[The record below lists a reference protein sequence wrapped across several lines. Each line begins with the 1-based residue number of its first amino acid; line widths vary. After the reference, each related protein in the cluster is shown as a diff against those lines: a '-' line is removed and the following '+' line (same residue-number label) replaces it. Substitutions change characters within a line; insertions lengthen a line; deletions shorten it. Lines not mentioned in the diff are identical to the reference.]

1 MKNKTIIFVGMVIL
15 SSLFILGVIFYNHH
29 RLALHKPLRMMGMSR
44 DEYQA
49 YQLEHQQLLFENERL
64 VRQLQAL
71 EEAAAR
77 QGLWLSKVK
86 EENLHLRDKILL
98 MDRLSRL
105 HQSVAQLREQESR
118 ERAVREKET
127 AVEPDGPAGT
137 LSWATL
143 EEARTALEKAKIK
156 IQSVREKMDILISE
170 DEGEQFADQE
180 ETERVQAL
188 SGNKGY
194 LFMDRPLLAEEAL

>member
-1 MKNKTIIFVGMVIL
+1 MKNKIIIFFVMIIL
-15 SSLFILGVIFYNHH
+15 SSLFILGVVFYNHH

-71 EEAAAR
+71 EQAAAR

-105 HQSVAQLREQESR
+105 QQSVAQLREQESR
-118 ERAVREKET
+118 EREAREKKT
-127 AVEPDGPAGT
+127 ADPDAPSGT

-170 DEGEQFADQE
+170 DEGERLADQE

-194 LFMDRPLLAEEAL
+194 LLMNRPSLAEEAL